1 MNAGALLT
9 VAQHHD
15 GKHPMTASGEQPP
28 TDEPSDPT
36 AKRASRQGTSPHGS
50 DLRGLTGLFERLLRR
65 YKGLVHIL
73 TLAPMYLAGS
83 LILGLAV
90 TPSVAIANQM
100 WRLVA
105 STNVLIKYPVM
116 GATLA
121 ACFFTYGFTLILI
134 VPVCNRIFV
143 GKLKPW
149 RGPYYSAA
157 TARWYIHN
165 GLTYLVRYT
174 FLEFITPTPFN
185 NFFFRQMGMKIGRGA
200 QINTANISDPS
211 LIELGDRVT
220 IGGSAT
226 VVGHY
231 GQGGY
236 LVLAPVRIGDGAT
249 IGLRA
254 TIMGDVTVGEQSRI
268 LPNSVVLPKTKIP
281 AGETWGGVPATK
293 IERRSSGNR
302 PETTED
308 ERDS

>member
-1 MNAGALLT
+1 
-9 VAQHHD
+9 
-15 GKHPMTASGEQPP
+15 MTESDDQLQSGGPSPRPP
-28 TDEPSDPT
+28 RRPT
-36 AKRASRQGTSPHGS
+36 RGRTGPQGS
-50 DLRGLTGLFERLLRR
+50 DLHGFSGTFERILRR
-65 YKGLVHIL
+65 YKGLVHVV
-73 TLAPMYLAGS
+73 TMAPIYVAGCV
-83 LILGLAV
+83 ILGLAV
-90 TPSVAIANQM
+90 TPSVAIASQV
-100 WRLVA
+100 WGLVA
-105 STNVLIKYPVM
+105 TAHVVVRYPVM

-121 ACFFTYGFTLILI
+121 VCFFAYGFTLILI
-134 VPVCNRIFV
+134 VPVFNRLFV

-185 NFFFRQMGMKIGRGA
+185 TAFFRQMGMKIGRGA

-211 LIELGDRVT
+211 LIELGDKVT
-220 IGGSAT
+220 LGGSAT

-231 GQGGY
+231 GQGGF

-254 TIMGDVTVGEQSRI
+254 TIMGGVSVGERAKV

-281 AGETWGGVPATK
+281 AGETWGGVPAVK
-293 IERRSSGNR
+293 IKRKDPGERRD
-302 PETTED
+302 TTED
-308 ERDS
+308 DYGAS